1 MGLCFFSVCA
11 PRLNSSAGAV
21 GYTLAPFPAAMD
33 AAEVRKSAALRL
45 PAWKVAEDGRS
56 LSRTHQVASFVAGID
71 WFNAIMPIAEAEGH
85 HPDLHLVDWNTAEV
99 RLSTHVRCLVFFL
112 QSCTGAWLTPST

>member
-11 PRLNSSAGAV
+11 PRLSSSAGAV
-21 GYTLAPFPAAMD
+21 GYILAPFPAAMD

>member
-1 MGLCFFSVCA
+1 
-11 PRLNSSAGAV
+11 
-21 GYTLAPFPAAMD
+21 MD

-99 RLSTHVRCLVFFL
+99 RLSTHALRGVTENDFIVAERIEALPVAL
-112 QSCTGAWLTPST
+112 KKARKAKKAAE